1 MNIEERLYSVTM
13 TEEELKLFSEFLNE
27 VYSLEERNFS
37 ENKDENKIPINDRVN
52 IALDKA
58 LLTRRERDAIIE
70 AYDRDSQKGHKLS
83 AHAAKRAAIGTG
95 VVGASLAAA
104 SRNPKLLIPTAAGAA
119 IAGVSTYAVGR
130 LGHAINKKSRKI
142 SSDMEFRSQREADRA
157 KVANGEMSREE
168 FAQIYGSRK
177 KK

>member
-13 TEEELKLFSEFLNE
+13 TEEELKLFSEFLS
-27 VYSLEERNFS
+27 YQKDFS
-37 ENKDENKIPINDRVN
+37 EDEDENKVPLNDRVN

-83 AHAAKRAAIGTG
+83 AHVAKRAAIGAG
-95 VVGASLAAA
+95 VVGAGLAAA
-104 SRNPKLLIPTAAGAA
+104 SRDPKVLIPTAAGAA
-119 IAGVSTYAVGR
+119 IAATGAYAGGR
-130 LGHAINKKSRKI
+130 LGHAINRKVRKI